1 MRGLVDQERLKRC
14 HVVTFQPAG
23 VDGVEGGQEGGGQ
36 GQGRGVQRQGHRRVG
51 GTNWREEVRDF
62 S

>member
-1 MRGLVDQERLKRC
+1 M
-14 HVVTFQPAG
+14 TFQPAG